1 MRVGDGKKKVGR
13 PAKKASV
20 EPAEKKKTPTAA
32 TKKRKATDE
41 PEAAP
46 AKKAKV
52 IPKGP
57 AINTAPSQRL
67 NVYVFGEGSSGE
79 LGLGTAKNAIDVKR
93 PRLNANLNADTVG
106 VVQIAA
112 GGMHVVALTH
122 DNKILTWGVND
133 QGALGRDTTWDGG
146 LRDVDAEDDD
156 DSDDDDDDAGL
167 NPKESTPTAIPSD
180 RFPEDAVFVQVVAGD
195 STSFALTDDGQ
206 VWGWGTFR
214 VSRLPVRRATFL
226 SRVCR

>member
-1 MRVGDGKKKVGR
+1 MPLAHTDLCADAPKKKPGR
-13 PAKKASV
+13 PKKEASA
-20 EPAEKKKTPTAA
+20 EAEKKPAVSR
-32 TKKRKATDE
+32 KRKATDE
-41 PEAAP
+41 PVVAP

-57 AINTAPSQRL
+57 VINTAPTERL
-67 NVYVFGEGSSGE
+67 NVYVCGEGSSGE

-93 PRLNANLNADTVG
+93 PRLNANLPAASVG

-122 DNKILTWGVND
+122 DNKILSWGVND

-146 LRDVDAEDDD
+146 LKDMDAAEDS
-156 DSDDDDDDAGL
+156 DSDDGSDAGL
-167 NPKESTPTAIPSD
+167 NPHESTPGAIPSD
-180 RFPEDAVFVQVVAGD
+180 KFPEDTVFVQVAAGD

-214 VSRLPVRRATFL
+214 VRHP
-226 SRVCR
+226 